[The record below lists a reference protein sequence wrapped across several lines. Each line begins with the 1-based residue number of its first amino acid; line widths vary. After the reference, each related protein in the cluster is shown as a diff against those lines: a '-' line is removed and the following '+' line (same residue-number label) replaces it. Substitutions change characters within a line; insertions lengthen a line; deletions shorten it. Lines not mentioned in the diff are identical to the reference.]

1 MWFLLQVVGQV
12 HKKMWGTRK
21 AKLKDD
27 LARACSTSGS
37 RKNSSP
43 LPSTFSHYTTDSWRD
58 FWVAAMVWN
67 MVLDDLVRVGVQKA
81 LLTIKRGLP
90 GSKDTGT
97 WRRSR
102 DCGWP
107 FYQLLSHEPSPGQG
121 DLREPTHLMGFRAL
135 SSGRER
141 QAFC

>member
-1 MWFLLQVVGQV
+1 MWFLLQVVGQF
-12 HKKMWGTRK
+12 HKKMSGTGK

-43 LPSTFSHYTTDSWRD
+43 LPSTFSHYTTDFWRD

-81 LLTIKRGLP
+81 LLTIQRGLP
-90 GSKDTGT
+90 GSKACFHHTQGHGKGAEIVGGPSGPSF
-97 WRRSR
+97 RMS
-102 DCGWP
+102 
-107 FYQLLSHEPSPGQG
+107 LL
-121 DLREPTHLMGFRAL
+121 L
-135 SSGRER
+135 GRETSESPLI
-141 QAFC
+141 